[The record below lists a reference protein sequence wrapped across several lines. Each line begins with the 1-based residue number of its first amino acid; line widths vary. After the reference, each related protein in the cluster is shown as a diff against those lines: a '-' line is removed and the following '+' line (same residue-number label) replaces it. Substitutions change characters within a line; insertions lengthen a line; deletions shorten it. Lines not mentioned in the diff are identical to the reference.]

1 MGDTVIDCH
10 SLGIYTADYI
20 LILLSLLLF
29 LVKLAVSPMARAHHP
44 RVSRVH
50 LPEGVRLLVRGR
62 ASEKD
67 AKLAQ
72 KLGQLQPFLAVFPQE
87 WIGQLASFGPT

>member
-10 SLGIYTADYI
+10 SLGIYTVV
-20 LILLSLLLF
+20 LLSLLLF
-29 LVKLAVSPMARAHHP
+29 LVKLTVSPMARTHRP

-72 KLGQLQPFLAVFPQE
+72 KLGQLQSFLAVFPQE
-87 WIGQLASFGPT
+87 CIGQLAYFGPT